1 MIDTRILEVL
11 EKKIPVLPE
20 QGDPDFWKKIRD
32 QFPMPYDESYCNTGT
47 IGASP
52 LLVLQAVVN
61 HVTKSMVEVAHV
73 DWKGGGMS
81 LLSGYS
87 SYKDLRAKIGKL
99 INADYSLIALTQ
111 NATMGMNTLSNGLDL
126 KKDESTLIT
135 DIEHPGGRCG
145 WELLSK
151 RYGNRLDKTVIKFP
165 VSNPQEIVY
174 VIADAIK
181 PDTRVMSF
189 PHISSEQGMILPV
202 KELCKLARE
211 HGIISIIDGAQAT
224 GHIKVDVKKIGC
236 DAYYASP
243 HKWLMAPAGNGILY
257 IKEEL
262 INDVW
267 TTLASSQWNNH
278 KDNGY
283 RLGQRGTG
291 NPALIVGLEA
301 AIDFH
306 YMIGPEQVYS
316 RIKKLGDH
324 LRDGLGSIDNVEFV
338 TPIHPDMNAGLTTF
352 KVKGVEGR
360 TVQDTLWKEGR
371 LQPRA
376 LRGEK
381 GVRYS
386 THIYNSFEENGRAI
400 EIINKFTS

>member
-1 MIDTRILEVL
+1 MFDTHIIEVL
-11 EKKIPVLPE
+11 EKKIPPIPE
-20 QGDPDFWKKIRD
+20 QGDPDFWRKIRN
-32 QFPMPYDESYCNTGT
+32 QFPMPLDESYCNTGT

-52 LLVLQAVVN
+52 LWVLHAVVN
-61 HVTKSMVEVAHV
+61 YMTKSMVEVAHV
-73 DWKGGGMS
+73 DWKGGGLS

-99 INADYSLIALTQ
+99 INADYSLVALTQ

-126 KKDESTLIT
+126 KKDESILIT
-135 DIEHPGGRCG
+135 DIEHSGGRCG

-151 RYGNRLDKTVIKFP
+151 RHGNRLEKTEINFP
-165 VSNPQEIVY
+165 VTNPQEIV
-174 VIADAIK
+174 DAFA
-181 PDTRVMSF
+181 VMSF

-236 DAYYASP
+236 DAYYTSP
-243 HKWLMAPAGNGILY
+243 HKWLLAPAGNGILY

-262 INDVW
+262 IDDVW
-267 TTLASSQWNNH
+267 TTLASSQWDNH

-306 YMIGPEQVYS
+306 LSIGPEQVYS
-316 RIKKLGDH
+316 RIKELGDH
-324 LRDGLGSIDNVEFV
+324 LRNGLGSIENVKFI
-338 TPIHPDMNAGLTTF
+338 TPTHPDMNAGLTTF

-360 TVQDTLWKEGR
+360 TIQDTLWKEGR

-376 LRGEK
+376 LSGGR

-386 THIYNSFEENGRAI
+386 THIYNSFEENEKAI
-400 EIINKFTS
+400 EIINKFTSSPH

>member
-1 MIDTRILEVL
+1 MLDTQIIKVL
-11 EKKIPVLPE
+11 EDKIPPLP
-20 QGDPDFWKKIRD
+20 QQDAPDFWYKIRS
-32 QFPMPYDESYCNTGT
+32 QFPMPRDESYCNTGT

-52 LLVLQAVVN
+52 LLVLHAVVN
-61 HVTKSMVEVAHV
+61 HMTKSMVEVAHV
-73 DWKGGGMS
+73 EWKGGGMS

-87 SYKDLRAKIGKL
+87 SYKDFRAKIGKL
-99 INADYSLIALTQ
+99 INADFSLIALTQ
-111 NATMGMNTLSNGLDL
+111 NATMGMNILSNGLDL
-126 KKDESTLIT
+126 KKDESVLIT
-135 DIEHPGGRCG
+135 DIEHSGGRCG

-151 RYGNRLDKTVIKFP
+151 RHGNRLDKAHISFP
-165 VSNPQEIVY
+165 VHSPEEI
-174 VIADAIK
+174 IDTFAEAIK

-211 HGIISIIDGAQAT
+211 HNIISIIDGAQAT
-224 GHIKVDVKKIGC
+224 GQIKVDIKQIGC

-257 IKEEL
+257 INENL
-262 INDVW
+262 IDDVW

-306 YMIGPEQVYS
+306 FMVGPEKVYE
-316 RIKKLGDH
+316 RIKTLGDH
-324 LRDGLGSIDNVEFV
+324 LRKGLDSIEGVEII

-352 KVKGVEGR
+352 KVQNVEGR
-360 TVQDTLWKEGR
+360 AVQDTLWKEGR

-376 LRGEK
+376 LSGER

-386 THIYNSFEENGRAI
+386 THIYNSFEENEKALK
-400 EIINKFTS
+400 IISNLK